1 MFHSISS
8 SAHIVSSTVS
18 TVKSALE
25 LKSVFEELKKAEE
38 SAAGISEEKRK
49 ELEEKAAQKGLQ
61 ALFKGTTLEV
71 ESIIREVCERTLYD
85 SSIGK
90 DGQRL
95 RAVAL
100 GIVGQVYS
108 ETKGQPANA
117 ALGSDAEYVKVDTAK

>member
-18 TVKSALE
+18 TVRSALE

-38 SAAGISEEKRK
+38 SSEGISEEKRK

-71 ESIIREVCERTLYD
+71 ESIIREVCERVLYD
-85 SSIGK
+85 STIGK

-108 ETKGQPANA
+108 ETKGQSANA
-117 ALGSDAEYVKVDTAK
+117 LGNDGEYVKVDK